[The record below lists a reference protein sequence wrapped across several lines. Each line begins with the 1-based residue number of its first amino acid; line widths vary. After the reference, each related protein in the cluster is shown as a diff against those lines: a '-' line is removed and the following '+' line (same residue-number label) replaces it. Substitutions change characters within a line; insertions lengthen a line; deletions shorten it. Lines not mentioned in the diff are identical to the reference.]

1 MKIAYFSGSIIPS
14 LTANSIQ
21 VMKMC
26 QAMVQNGHEPI
37 LYAVKG
43 NDSLEGLSKDIWRH
57 YGIRNKFDIHRMK
70 NSPYLKGYD
79 IAIASFL
86 HARRKN
92 VDMVFARNAVAAV
105 LSSLFGY
112 PTIYELHQ
120 VPGGRIGPSWLRL
133 IVSGKGFVRL
143 VAITH
148 ALKQALLSEYPGWLK
163 NKEILV
169 AHDAVD
175 LERFDNL
182 PSPEEARSK
191 LNLPQKYTAG
201 YSGSLYEGRGVELI
215 MELAGVLPEVQFLIM
230 GGDPGSVES
239 RKEQAVARG
248 IDNLIFFGFISNTEL
263 PQYLAACNV
272 LLMPYQKKIE
282 VSGGGDTSKVFS
294 PIKLFEYMASERLI
308 ITSNLEVLCEILNE
322 NNSVLCDSANLTE
335 WQEAI
340 QRAYKG
346 KMWGISLTRQS
357 RLDVENYT
365 WQVRVKK
372 CLPVNLK

>member
-1 MKIAYFSGSIIPS
+1 MKIAYFSGSAIPS

-37 LYAVKG
+37 LYAVRG
-43 NDSLEGLSKDIWRH
+43 DDSVVGPDKDIWRH
-57 YGIRNKFDIHRMK
+57 YGIRERFDIQILK
-70 NSPYLKGYD
+70 NTPYLRGYD

-86 HARRKN
+86 HARKKN
-92 VDMVFARNAVAAV
+92 VDLVFARNAVAAAV
-105 LSSLFGY
+105 SSLFGY

-120 VPGGRIGPSWLRL
+120 LTGGKIGPLWLRL

-148 ALKQALLSEYPGWLK
+148 ALKRALLSEYPDWLK
-163 NKEILV
+163 DKEILV

-191 LNLPQKYTAG
+191 LNLTQKYTAG

-215 MELAGVLPEVQFLIM
+215 MELAGMLPEVQFLIM
-230 GGDPGSVES
+230 GGDSGSVES
-239 RKEQAVARG
+239 RKKQAAGRG
-248 IDNLIFFGFISNTEL
+248 INNINFLGFISNTEL
-263 PQYLAACNV
+263 PQYLAACDV
-272 LLMPYQKKIE
+272 LLMPYQSKVE

-294 PIKLFEYMASERLI
+294 PIKLFEYMAMKRLI
-308 ITSNLEVLCEILNE
+308 ISSDLPVLREILNTS
-322 NNSVLCDSANLTE
+322 NAMLCTPDNVVE
-335 WQEAI
+335 WHTAI
-340 QRAYKG
+340 QHSIDKTD
-346 KMWGISLTRQS
+346 STLSQVEQS
-357 RLDVENYT
+357 RIDSEKHT
-365 WQVRVKK
+365 WEKRVRN
-372 CLPVNLK
+372 CLQ